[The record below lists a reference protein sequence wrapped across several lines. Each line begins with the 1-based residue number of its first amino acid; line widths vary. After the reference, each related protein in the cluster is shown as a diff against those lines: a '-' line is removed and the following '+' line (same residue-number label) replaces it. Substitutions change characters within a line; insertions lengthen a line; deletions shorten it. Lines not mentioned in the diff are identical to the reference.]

1 MESLAILE
9 LFLVNKEIKD
19 LKPIEEL
26 NWKKCF
32 SLPYINFLLAV
43 IINSILIDASLARV
57 SEICVPETNSYS
69 DFDVSQPQN
78 NKTAQEQLATNSFF
92 SSSRQESNVVLVSPS
107 QVCLRHGDSAAIVA
121 AVQRKLR
128 ELGYFTGNLTGY
140 YGQETEV
147 AVIQFQEDKGLTPT
161 GQIDPTT
168 WSLLILGRKDSKT
181 NSQLF
186 TYPTKVLFLGEVSP
200 QVATLKKRLAELGFY
215 KGRINSIYDQ
225 ETRTAVIRFQ
235 NVYGI
240 TSTGQVG
247 YTTWDFLFGR
257 RAIAVKRVLK
267 LGNIGPDVGK
277 LQQRLRSLGYYQGQ
291 ITNSFDQSTEIAVIN
306 FQNTNRI
313 TPTGIVGQTTQAFL
327 FDPQQ
332 TLPPGPISDSR
343 GNYISSQQ
351 SDPSFLK
358 RGHQGWAVKQLQI
371 LLAKLGYYPGIIDG
385 FFGPSTEFAVRNFQQ
400 DLGLVVSGEA
410 TRNTLQ
416 LLRAPFMIDQNIS
429 EEQFSHINSQT
440 QVLELQNRL
449 RLKGFYTGPL
459 NGVYDSRTRAAVAK
473 AQLIYG
479 VNGKDIGD

>member
-1 MESLAILE
+1 MCIR
-9 LFLVNKEIKD
+9 D
-19 LKPIEEL
+19 
-26 NWKKCF
+26 
-32 SLPYINFLLAV
+32 
-43 IINSILIDASLARV
+43 R
-57 SEICVPETNSYS
+57 
-69 DFDVSQPQN
+69 
-78 NKTAQEQLATNSFF
+78 
-92 SSSRQESNVVLVSPS
+92 
-107 QVCLRHGDSAAIVA
+107 
-121 AVQRKLR
+121 
-128 ELGYFTGNLTGY
+128 
-140 YGQETEV
+140 
-147 AVIQFQEDKGLTPT
+147 GLTPT
-161 GQIDPTT
+161 GQIDLTT

-247 YTTWDFLFGR
+247 YTTWEFLFGR